1 MDLAHFLH
9 KGTLDQDIEWYIN
22 DFWIKYFFNDFLR
35 ILAEVVKKDAEK
47 LVKKCKIVGLIQMAI
62 ALVKYNSQKK

>member
-1 MDLAHFLH
+1 LAHFLL
-9 KGTLDQDIEWYIN
+9 KGTLDQYIEWYIN
-22 DFWIKYFFNDFLR
+22 DFWIKLFFKDFLR

-47 LVKKCKIVGLIQMAI
+47 FVKKWKIVGLLQMAI